1 MSKTVLIA
9 IDGSPQSDD
18 ALDHAIAEF
27 PDAELVGLTVID
39 PGEAGYAV
47 EGAAAEFPTSWYETA
62 EEDAN
67 SVLEEAE
74 EHAKSAGADL
84 KMASEIGRPA
94 NTIVRYAEEHD
105 VDHIVMGS
113 HGRTGMSRI
122 LLGSVAETVMR
133 RSTVPVTVVR

>member
-1 MSKTVLIA
+1 MRKTVLIPL
-9 IDGSPQSDD
+9 DGSPQSTE

-27 PDAELVGLTVID
+27 PDADLVGLTVID
-39 PGEAGYAV
+39 PAEAGYAV
-47 EGAAAEFPTSWYETA
+47 EGAAAEFPQGWYETA
-62 EEDAN
+62 EADAQ
-67 SVLEEAE
+67 SVLDDAADAAAEAGLE
-74 EHAKSAGADL
+74 L
-84 KMASEIGRPA
+84 RTASEIGRPA
-94 NTIVRYAEEHD
+94 NTIVTFAEEHG